1 MRRGRGLAICCLAF
15 GLLRAA
21 DETGS
26 ACKNLSYENRNQTD
40 YGPLHVAAVRGVA
53 KDTQGVV
60 IPKACVGVFT
70 EASHKL
76 VATTQTDNDGRFELN
91 GIPDGAYRLI
101 AKYEGFSTANAKLRI
116 ELRSQSKKSLT
127 VQMRPSGLDTHSF
140 IELK

>member
-1 MRRGRGLAICCLAF
+1 MRWGRGLAICCLAF
-15 GLLRAA
+15 GILRAA
-21 DETGS
+21 EETGGS
-26 ACKNLSYENRNQTD
+26 CKNLSYEDRNQND
-40 YGPLHVAAVRGVA
+40 YGPLYVAAIRGVA
-53 KDTQGVV
+53 KDAQGVV

-70 EASHKL
+70 EAGHKL

-91 GIPDGAYRLI
+91 DIPEGAYRLV

-140 IELK
+140 IQLK

>member
-1 MRRGRGLAICCLAF
+1 MRRGRVLAICCLSF

-21 DETGS
+21 EETGS

-53 KDTQGVV
+53 KDAQGVV

-70 EASHKL
+70 EAGHKL
-76 VATTQTDNDGRFELN
+76 VAATQTDDGGQFELN
-91 GIPDGAYRLI
+91 DIPDGAYRLI
-101 AKYEGFSTANAKLRI
+101 AKYEGLSTANAKLRI
-116 ELRSQSKKSLT
+116 DQRSQSKKSLT
-127 VQMRPSGLDTHSF
+127 VQMRPTGLDMHSF